1 MNSVE
6 QVIILAAGKSLQL
19 DGVNKALICHPITKK
34 SILEYA
40 VEAFSGKK
48 IIVVVGF
55 RAIQIMQKFPQLDYV
70 LNPDWALTNN
80 AMSLALALNDKPTYV
95 ISGDIFIDKKLIERL
110 DKASPDLA
118 LVSNRENRILSAIHF
133 VVNSDNKICE
143 TYQGPIKDIKHPE
156 SLGIFKI
163 SNPEILRSWKKRSLE
178 HSNLFAGQLLPCKEQ
193 SISVEYLNDE
203 FFYEINTPIDYL
215 ELTKQ
220 VYKK

>member
-143 TYQGPIKDIKHPE
+143 TYQG
-156 SLGIFKI
+156 LY
-163 SNPEILRSWKKRSLE
+163 KR
-178 HSNLFAGQLLPCKEQ
+178 H
-193 SISVEYLNDE
+193 
-203 FFYEINTPIDYL
+203 
-215 ELTKQ
+215 
-220 VYKK
+220 